1 MLANIHIKYFYS
13 VGAVILAY
21 FAIIGTSPLLTFI
34 YAWVSLSL
42 FLVSSAYWFNLAS
55 IFRKRQDGTIP
66 WYIRWGFIPFLLGS
80 QFYNYWARK
89 YDSVPSMQKIDEQLY
104 LGSRLVPADLAKI
117 KANGITAILD
127 VTAEFDALDWSQFE
141 DHIEY
146 LNIPI
151 LDHSVPTSAQLNQ
164 AVNWLHR
171 QVRAQKNVLIHCA
184 MGRGRSVLVLA
195 AYLVCQDK
203 HQSFPKVLQRI
214 KQARKTAGLN
224 KWQLRAVEKMYH
236 QKQINI
242 HKMAWIIANP
252 VSGGGKWQE
261 YNEQIQGEL
270 KAYFNV
276 HLALTTEEVSANTLT
291 KQARGAGADII
302 IACGGDGTVTEVAS
316 EIVDTDIALGIIPL
330 GTTNALS
337 HALFGLSSKLIP
349 VSQALDNIIQ
359 GHYQAID
366 TARCNGQLVLLLVG
380 IGFEQ
385 QMIES
390 ASRERKNALGQLAY
404 LDGLWRAVNANNALT
419 IQLSLDDA
427 EPLNITT
434 HSLVVANAAPFTS
447 VLAQGDGEPNM
458 TDGLLDITWLNSA
471 DDPSDKLLSLA
482 ELMMAGWIKEDRSE
496 THKKAAIT
504 EQSQQTRS
512 SKVNHAHAK
521 KVRISCQ
528 PKCKY
533 VIDGELFEPD
543 NIYIEVQPTSLKVFI
558 PYQEPAIETESFL

>member
-1 MLANIHIKYFYS
+1 MLSKIHIKYFYFM
-13 VGAVILAY
+13 GAVLLAY
-21 FAIIGTSPLLTFI
+21 FAVTGTSPLLTFI
-34 YAWVSLSL
+34 WAWTSLSL
-42 FLVSSAYWFNLAS
+42 FLVGSAYWFNLAS

-80 QFYNYWARK
+80 RLYNHWARK
-89 YDSVPSMQKIDEQLY
+89 RDSVPSMQKIDEQLY
-104 LGSRLVPADLAKI
+104 LGCRLFSADLQKI
-117 KANGITAILD
+117 KANKITAILD
-127 VTAEFDALDWSQFE
+127 VTAEFDGLDWSQFE

-171 QVRAQKNVLIHCA
+171 QVRANKQVLIHCA

-195 AYLVCQDK
+195 AYLVCKDK
-203 HQSFPKVLQRI
+203 QRNFAEVLQQI
-214 KQARKTAGLN
+214 KQVRKTAGLN
-224 KWQLRAVEKMYH
+224 KWQLRALEHML
-236 QKQINI
+236 KQGKINI
-242 HKMAWIIANP
+242 HKVAWIIANP

-261 YNEQIQGEL
+261 YGEQIQDEL
-270 KAYFNV
+270 KAYFD
-276 HLALTTEEVSANTLT
+276 LTLKLTSENVSANTFA
-291 KQARGAGADII
+291 KKARSSGADII

-316 EIVDTDIALGIIPL
+316 EIVNTDIALGIIPL

-337 HALFGLSSKLIP
+337 HALFGLGSKLIP

-366 TARCNGQLVLLLVG
+366 TARCNEQLVLLLVG

-390 ASRERKNALGQLAY
+390 ASRERKNALGQFAY
-404 LDGLWRAVNANNALT
+404 LDGLWRAVNADITLT

-427 EPLNITT
+427 EPTTLTT
-434 HSLVVANAAPFTS
+434 HSLIVANAAPFTS

-458 TDGLLDITWLNSA
+458 TDGLLDITWLDAGSE
-471 DDPSDKLLSLA
+471 PTDKLLSLA
-482 ELMMAGWIKEDRSE
+482 ELAIAGWVKEGNKD
-496 THKKAAIT
+496 T
-504 EQSQQTRS
+504 QSKPPNVPS
-512 SKVNHAHAK
+512 STTKVHHAHAK
-521 KVRISCQ
+521 KVRISSE

-533 VIDGELFEPD
+533 VIDGEIFEPAD
-543 NIYIEVQPTSLKVFI
+543 LTIEVQPASLKVFV
-558 PYQEPAIETESFL
+558 PYQESTENAIDPKSRK

>member
-1 MLANIHIKYFYS
+1 MLSNIHIKYFYLA
-13 VGAVILAY
+13 GAVLLAY
-21 FAIIGTSPLLTFI
+21 FAVTGTSPLLTFI
-34 YAWVSLSL
+34 WAWTSLSL
-42 FLVSSAYWFNLAS
+42 FLVGSAYWFNLAS

-80 QFYNYWARK
+80 RLYNHWARK
-89 YDSVPSMQKIDEQLY
+89 RDSVPSMQKIDEQLY
-104 LGSRLVPADLAKI
+104 LGCRLFSADLEKI
-117 KANGITAILD
+117 KANKITAILD
-127 VTAEFDALDWSQFE
+127 VTAEFDGLDWSQFE

-171 QVRAQKNVLIHCA
+171 QVRANKQVLIHCA

-195 AYLVCQDK
+195 AYLVCKDK
-203 HQSFPKVLQRI
+203 QRNFAEVLQQI
-214 KQARKTAGLN
+214 KQVRKTAGLN
-224 KWQLRAVEKMYH
+224 KWQLRALEHML
-236 QKQINI
+236 KQGKINI
-242 HKMAWIIANP
+242 HKVAWIIANP
-252 VSGGGKWQE
+252 VSGGGKWQQ
-261 YNEQIQGEL
+261 YGEQIQDEL
-270 KAYFNV
+270 KAYFD
-276 HLALTTEEVSANTLT
+276 LTLKLTSENISANTFA
-291 KQARGAGADII
+291 KKARSSGADII

-316 EIVDTDIALGIIPL
+316 EIVNTDIALGIIPL

-366 TARCNGQLVLLLVG
+366 TARCNEQLVLLLVG

-390 ASRERKNALGQLAY
+390 ANRERKNALGQFAY
-404 LDGLWRAVNANNALT
+404 LDGLWRAVNADVTLT

-427 EPLNITT
+427 EPTTLTT
-434 HSLVVANAAPFTS
+434 HSLIVANAAPFTS

-458 TDGLLDITWLNSA
+458 TDGLLDITWLDAGSE
-471 DDPSDKLLSLA
+471 PTDKLLSLA
-482 ELMMAGWIKEDRSE
+482 ELAIAGWVKEGNKD
-496 THKKAAIT
+496 TH
-504 EQSQQTRS
+504 
-512 SKVNHAHAK
+512 SKRPSAPSTATKVHHAHAK
-521 KVRISCQ
+521 KVNISSQ

-533 VIDGELFEPD
+533 VIDGEIFEPAD
-543 NIYIEVQPTSLKVFI
+543 LTIEVQPASLKVFV
-558 PYQEPAIETESFL
+558 PYQEITEEDG